1 MGEWSL
7 LDDVVEKLVPMSLK
21 GQWDLLPEGQVPP
34 AGAQSIAGRWFVAR
48 DQYAMHRMLKIIR
61 QWGEAVGKFP
71 VLAGSVVPAMI
82 AESWDRCDAGE
93 LGQQVIDGKAYAPT
107 ASTSSLALS
116 LGVLYDWAYM
126 ASVEVEYHGKG
137 A

>member
-7 LDDVVEKLVPMSLK
+7 LDEVVERLVPMALK
-21 GQWDLLPEGQVPP
+21 GQWDLLPAGGLPP
-34 AGAQSIAGRWFVAR
+34 VGAQSIAGSWFVAR
-48 DQYAMHRMLKIIR
+48 DQYSMHRMLKIIR
-61 QWGEAVGKFP
+61 QWGEAVGKYP
-71 VLAGSVVPAMI
+71 VLAGSVVPGMI
-82 AESWDRCDAGE
+82 TESWDRCEEGTVGA
-93 LGQQVIDGKAYAPT
+93 QVIDGKSYAPT

-126 ASVEVEYHGKG
+126 ASVEVEYHGEG